1 LPPVKVDPNQLEM
14 ALLNLA
20 VNARDAMPISG
31 TITIAAHAQELAEGN
46 MHGLSPGAYVCV
58 SVSDT
63 GMGMDAATLARA
75 VEPFFTTKGVG
86 KGTGLGLSMIHGLA
100 VQSGGTLKLRSE
112 VGKGTTAEIWLPQGE
127 AVAAA
132 PAADETSS
140 PAHRTCTVLLV
151 EDDPLVMS
159 ATAAMLEDLGHT
171 VVEASSG
178 TTALQVLRENTS
190 VDLVVTDHAMPG
202 MTGLELA
209 ERIRVEWPALPI
221 LLASGHAEL
230 PERAGL
236 ALSRLTKPFRR
247 DELENAIASVVTS
260 TCGPANV
267 VPFRRFD

>member
-1 LPPVKVDPNQLEM
+1 
-14 ALLNLA
+14 
-20 VNARDAMPISG
+20 
-31 TITIAAHAQELAEGN
+31 
-46 MHGLSPGAYVCV
+46 
-58 SVSDT
+58 
-63 GMGMDAATLARA
+63 
-75 VEPFFTTKGVG
+75 
-86 KGTGLGLSMIHGLA
+86 
-100 VQSGGTLKLRSE
+100 
-112 VGKGTTAEIWLPQGE
+112 
-127 AVAAA
+127 
-132 PAADETSS
+132 
-140 PAHRTCTVLLV
+140 
-151 EDDPLVMS
+151 VMS

-171 VVEASSG
+171 VVEALSG

-190 VDLVVTDHAMPG
+190 VDLVVTDQAMPG

-236 ALSRLTKPFRR
+236 ALPRLTKPFRR

>member
-1 LPPVKVDPNQLEM
+1 
-14 ALLNLA
+14 
-20 VNARDAMPISG
+20 MPISG
-31 TITIAAHAQELAEGN
+31 KITIAAHAQELAEGN
-46 MHGLSPGAYVCV
+46 THGLSPGAYVCV

-75 VEPFFTTKGVG
+75 IEPFFTTKGVG

-100 VQSGGTLKLRSE
+100 VQSGGALTLRSE
-112 VGKGTTAEIWLPQGE
+112 LGKGTTAEIWLPQSE
-127 AVAAA
+127 AVAEA
-132 PAADETSS
+132 PAPDGTSR

-151 EDDPLVMS
+151 EDDALVMS

-178 TTALQVLRENTS
+178 KAALQVLRENTA

-209 ERIRVEWPALPI
+209 EQIRAEWPALPI
-221 LLASGHAEL
+221 LVASGHAEL

-236 ALSRLTKPFRR
+236 ALPRLTKPFRR
-247 DELENAIASVVTS
+247 DELENAIASVVTP
-260 TCGPANV
+260 TCEPVNV
-267 VPFRRFD
+267 VPFRRIE